1 MAIVWVVIAV
11 IALAVIGWGLEW
23 RKKNQAEAVK
33 RYILETTEVERQLA
47 LMNPRLARGEKL
59 TPQEQV
65 WLEKMLFE
73 RRITSDPTKWVR
85 PDLGYDAISGTLGE
99 FFATYWASGGS
110 PGLLVIKSEEERR
123 GKMGSMIAENG
134 NPKSPEENNNWW
146 SSHSKGGDTK
156 NRNNPELP
164 RQRVLHAAVVHKP
177 PTPALNEA
185 A

>member
-110 PGLLVIKSEEERR
+110 PELLEIKSEQVRREKMER
-123 GKMGSMIAENG
+123 MIAEIG
-134 NPKSPEENNNWW
+134 MPKSQEEINNWW
-146 SSHSKGGDTK
+146 SSHSMGGDTE
-156 NRNNPELP
+156 NRNNPVLP
-164 RQRVLHAAVVHKP
+164 GQRIYHAAVVHNP
-177 PTPALNEA
+177 PFPALYEA